1 MTISV
6 KYHYND
12 ETTSRAYSLN
22 NVKNV
27 PEFWERFEAYLIA
40 STGFQSPFILGTV
53 IKIDKV
59 HIQPNKDKTI

>member
-6 KYHYND
+6 KYHHLD
-12 ETTSRAYSLN
+12 ESTQRCYSLN

-27 PEFWERFEAYLIA
+27 DEFWERFEAYLLA
-40 STGFQSPFILGTV
+40 VNGFKNPFMLGIC

-59 HIQPNKDKTI
+59 HIQPNKGQQ